1 MLSIFSTS
9 AVSAAPVPLR
19 GVPAAAGAA
28 IPLCGVIEGFYGT
41 PWTEDARLDMI
52 SFCGRTGF
60 NAYIYAPKDDPYHR
74 EKWREPYPEGELADL
89 SRLVAAAQ
97 KNGVRFIFAVSPGLD
112 LHFGAGEDADCAAML
127 AKFEALYQLGVRD
140 FAIFFD
146 DIESRDGAGQAAF
159 LRAVDTDLRAR
170 HSDIHSLITVPTEY
184 SYDTM
189 QDGQGSP
196 TAYTRAFAAGL
207 TGTDILVLYTGDGVA
222 KSGLTAESLA
232 SARSLYGGRPL
243 GLWWNY
249 PVSDYDEAKLALGP
263 IEKLPLDGG
272 GVPAIFYNP
281 MKHERLSKIALA
293 TGAALARNPE
303 TYDPEAA
310 WHQAIQTYAVAES
323 RAAESL
329 AAKRTTMESRA
340 SEAPAR
346 DLAAAMETFADHS
359 THMKNSWA
367 DIGRPDA
374 PEFRHAT
381 GNLFAAIDQG
391 APEAV
396 TLSRLHDL
404 DARLSAIEQDADSL
418 EQNIDDAT
426 LDECRPQIQRLK
438 RMADAA
444 RCGLRILENTS
455 DETAHVQFRALR
467 KELAGDTGARISDDA
482 IEVLLEEIVARVGE

>member
-1 MLSIFSTS
+1 MKVLLTLLAAFLLLSSRGE
-9 AVSAAPVPLR
+9 AASVPLH
-19 GVPAAAGAA
+19 
-28 IPLCGVIEGFYGT
+28 GVIEGFYGT

-74 EKWREPYPEGELADL
+74 EKWREPYPEAELADL

-97 KNGVRFIFAVSPGLD
+97 KDGVRFIFAVSPGLD
-112 LHFGAGEDADCAAML
+112 LHLGSSIASGGAADPNSAVTAAPAVARAGASGGSAAADRAAML

-146 DIESRDGAGQAAF
+146 DIQSRDGAGQAAF
-159 LRAVDTDLRAR
+159 LRVVNKELRAR
-170 HSDIHSLITVPTEY
+170 HPDVHPLITVPTEY

-196 TAYTRAFAAGL
+196 TAYTKAFAAGL
-207 TGTDILVLYTGDGVA
+207 KGTDILVLYTGDGVA
-222 KSGLTAESLA
+222 KGGLTAESLA
-232 SARSLYGGRPL
+232 SARSLCGGRPL

-263 IEKLPLDGG
+263 IEKLPLEGG

-293 TGAALARNPE
+293 TGAALAKAPE

-310 WHQAIQTYAVAES
+310 WYQAIEDQYGAQ
-323 RAAESL
+323 
-329 AAKRTTMESRA
+329 
-340 SEAPAR
+340 
-346 DLAAAMETFADHS
+346 AAAMETFADHS

-367 DIGRPDA
+367 DIGRLDA
-374 PEFRHAT
+374 PEFRHAVD
-381 GNLFAAIDQG
+381 NLFAAIDQG

-404 DARLSAIEQDADSL
+404 DARCAAIEQDASSL
-418 EQNIDDAT
+418 EQNLDDAT
-426 LDECRPQIQRLK
+426 LEECAPQLQKLR
-438 RMADAA
+438 RMAAAA
-444 RCGLRILENTS
+444 RYGLRMMEDAS
-455 DETAHVQFRALR
+455 DEAARVKFRVLR
-467 KELAGDTGARISDDA
+467 KEFVEDTSARVSDDA
-482 IEVLLEEIVARVGE
+482 LQNLIDGIAERAGE

>member
-1 MLSIFSTS
+1 MKVLLTLLAAFLLLSSRGE
-9 AVSAAPVPLR
+9 AASVPLR
-19 GVPAAAGAA
+19 
-28 IPLCGVIEGFYGT
+28 GVIEGFYGT

-74 EKWREPYPEGELADL
+74 EKWREPYPATELQNLA
-89 SRLVAAAQ
+89 RLVAAAQ
-97 KNGVRFIFAVSPGLD
+97 QNGVRFIFAVSPGLD
-112 LHFGAGEDADCAAML
+112 LHFGAGEDADRSAML

-146 DIESRDGAGQAAF
+146 DIQSRDGAGQAAF
-159 LRAVDTDLRAR
+159 LRAIDEGLRAR
-170 HSDIHSLITVPTEY
+170 HPGVHPLITVPTEY

-207 TGTDILVLYTGDGVA
+207 KGTDILVLYTGDGVA
-222 KSGLTAESLA
+222 KGGLTAESLA

-263 IEKLPLDGG
+263 IEKLPLDG
-272 GVPAIFYNP
+272 VPAIFYNP

-293 TGAALARNPE
+293 TGAALAKAPE

-310 WHQAIQTYAVAES
+310 WYQAIEDQYGAQ
-323 RAAESL
+323 
-329 AAKRTTMESRA
+329 
-340 SEAPAR
+340 
-346 DLAAAMETFADHS
+346 AAAMETFADHS

-367 DIGRPDA
+367 DIGRLDA
-374 PEFRHAT
+374 PEFRHAVD
-381 GNLFAAIDQG
+381 NLFAAIDQG

-404 DARLSAIEQDADSL
+404 DARCAAIEQDASSL
-418 EQNIDDAT
+418 EQNLDDAT
-426 LDECRPQIQRLK
+426 LEECAPQLQKLRG
-438 RMADAA
+438 MAAAA
-444 RCGLRILENTS
+444 RYGLRMMEDAS
-455 DETAHVQFRALR
+455 DEAARVKFRVLR
-467 KELAGDTGARISDDA
+467 KEFVEDTSARVSDDA
-482 IEVLLEEIVARVGE
+482 LQNLIDGIAERAGE

>member
-222 KSGLTAESLA
+222 KGGLTAESLA

-340 SEAPAR
+340 SEA
-346 DLAAAMETFADHS
+346 
-359 THMKNSWA
+359 
-367 DIGRPDA
+367 
-374 PEFRHAT
+374 
-381 GNLFAAIDQG
+381 AAIDQG

>member
-1 MLSIFSTS
+1 MKVLLTLLAAFLLLSSRGE
-9 AVSAAPVPLR
+9 AVSVPLR
-19 GVPAAAGAA
+19 
-28 IPLCGVIEGFYGT
+28 GVIEGFYGT
-41 PWTEDARLDMI
+41 QWTEDARLDMI

-74 EKWREPYPEGELADL
+74 EKWREPYPATELQNLA
-89 SRLVAAAQ
+89 RLVAAAHQ
-97 KNGVRFIFAVSPGLD
+97 NGVRFIFAVSPGLD
-112 LHFGAGEDADCAAML
+112 LHFGAGEDADRSAML

-159 LRAVDTDLRAR
+159 LCAINKELRVR
-170 HSDIHSLITVPTEY
+170 HGDIQPLITVPTEY

-207 TGTDILVLYTGDGVA
+207 KGTDILVLYTGDGVA
-222 KSGLTAESLA
+222 KGGLTAESLA

-263 IEKLPLDGG
+263 IEKLPLDG
-272 GVPAIFYNP
+272 VPAIFYNP

-293 TGAALARNPE
+293 TGAALAKAPE

-310 WHQAIQTYAVAES
+310 WYQAIEDQYGAQ
-323 RAAESL
+323 
-329 AAKRTTMESRA
+329 
-340 SEAPAR
+340 
-346 DLAAAMETFADHS
+346 AAAMETFADHS

-367 DIGRPDA
+367 DIGRLDA
-374 PEFRHAT
+374 PEFRHAVD
-381 GNLFAAIDQG
+381 NLFAAIDQG

-404 DARLSAIEQDADSL
+404 DARCAAIEQDASSL
-418 EQNIDDAT
+418 EQNLDDAT
-426 LDECRPQIQRLK
+426 LEECAPQLQKLR
-438 RMADAA
+438 RMAAAA
-444 RCGLRILENTS
+444 RYGLRMMEDAS
-455 DETAHVQFRALR
+455 DEAARVKFRVLR
-467 KELAGDTGARISDDA
+467 KEFVEDTSARVSDDA
-482 IEVLLEEIVARVGE
+482 LQNLIDGIAERAGE

>member
-1 MLSIFSTS
+1 MKVLLTLLAAFLLLSSRGE
-9 AVSAAPVPLR
+9 AASVPLR
-19 GVPAAAGAA
+19 
-28 IPLCGVIEGFYGT
+28 GVIEGFYGT

-74 EKWREPYPEGELADL
+74 EKWREPYPATELQNLA
-89 SRLVAAAQ
+89 RLVAAAQ
-97 KNGVRFIFAVSPGLD
+97 QNGVRFIFAVSPGLD
-112 LHFGAGEDADCAAML
+112 LHFGAGEDADRSAML

-159 LRAVDTDLRAR
+159 LRAIDEGLRAR
-170 HSDIHSLITVPTEY
+170 HPGVHPLITVPTEY

-207 TGTDILVLYTGDGVA
+207 KGTDILVLYTGDGVA
-222 KSGLTAESLA
+222 KGGLTAESLA
-232 SARSLYGGRPL
+232 SARSLYSGRPL

-263 IEKLPLDGG
+263 IEKLPLDG
-272 GVPAIFYNP
+272 VPAIFYNP

-293 TGAALARNPE
+293 TGAALAKAPE

-310 WHQAIQTYAVAES
+310 WYQAIEDQYGAQ
-323 RAAESL
+323 
-329 AAKRTTMESRA
+329 
-340 SEAPAR
+340 
-346 DLAAAMETFADHS
+346 AAAMETFADHS

-367 DIGRPDA
+367 DIGRLDA
-374 PEFRHAT
+374 PEFRHAVD
-381 GNLFAAIDQG
+381 NLFAAIDQG

-404 DARLSAIEQDADSL
+404 DARCAAIEQDVSSL
-418 EQNIDDAT
+418 EQNLDDAT
-426 LDECRPQIQRLK
+426 LEECAPQLQKLR
-438 RMADAA
+438 RMAAAA
-444 RCGLRILENTS
+444 RYGLRMMEDAS
-455 DETAHVQFRALR
+455 DEAARVKFRVLR
-467 KELAGDTGARISDDA
+467 KEFVEDTSARVSDDA
-482 IEVLLEEIVARVGE
+482 LQNLIDGIAERAGE

>member
-1 MLSIFSTS
+1 MKVLLTLLAAFLLLSSRGE
-9 AVSAAPVPLR
+9 AASVPLR
-19 GVPAAAGAA
+19 
-28 IPLCGVIEGFYGT
+28 GVIEGFYGT

-74 EKWREPYPEGELADL
+74 EKWREPYPATELQNLA
-89 SRLVAAAQ
+89 RLVAAAQ
-97 KNGVRFIFAVSPGLD
+97 QNGVRFIFAVSPGLD
-112 LHFGAGEDADCAAML
+112 LHFGAGEDADRSAML

-146 DIESRDGAGQAAF
+146 DIQSRDGAGQAAF
-159 LRAVDTDLRAR
+159 LRAIDEGLRAR
-170 HSDIHSLITVPTEY
+170 HPGVHPLITVPTEY

-207 TGTDILVLYTGDGVA
+207 KGTDILVLYTGDGVA
-222 KSGLTAESLA
+222 KGGLTAESLA

-263 IEKLPLDGG
+263 IEKLPLDG
-272 GVPAIFYNP
+272 VPAIFYNP

-293 TGAALARNPE
+293 TGAALAKAPE

-310 WHQAIQTYAVAES
+310 WYQAIEDQYGAQ
-323 RAAESL
+323 
-329 AAKRTTMESRA
+329 
-340 SEAPAR
+340 
-346 DLAAAMETFADHS
+346 AAAMETFADHS

-367 DIGRPDA
+367 DIGRLDA
-374 PEFRHAT
+374 PEFRHAVD
-381 GNLFAAIDQG
+381 NLFAAIDQG

-404 DARLSAIEQDADSL
+404 DARCAAIEQDASSL
-418 EQNIDDAT
+418 EQNLDDAT
-426 LDECRPQIQRLK
+426 LEECAPQLQKLR
-438 RMADAA
+438 RMAAAA
-444 RCGLRILENTS
+444 RYGLRMMEDAS
-455 DETAHVQFRALR
+455 DEAARVKFRVLR
-467 KELAGDTGARISDDA
+467 KEFVEDTSARVSDDA
-482 IEVLLEEIVARVGE
+482 LQNLIDGIAERAGE